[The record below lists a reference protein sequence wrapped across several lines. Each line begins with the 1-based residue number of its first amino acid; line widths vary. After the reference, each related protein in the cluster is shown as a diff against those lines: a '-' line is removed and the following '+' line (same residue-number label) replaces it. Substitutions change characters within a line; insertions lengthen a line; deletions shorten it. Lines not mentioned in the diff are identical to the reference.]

1 MNPREI
7 ILPPQDNEAIEI
19 GDLYRKGKSS
29 MVDSVRYLVEA
40 GQRLITKKD
49 GLRHGEW
56 LPWLEAN
63 ADVLGFDSPR
73 TAQLL
78 MRGAEKAKL
87 ASHLDEDA
95 AVRISREI
103 WGHSG
108 GPRTLGTGEYE
119 GYTPPKYIELAR
131 TVLGGIDLDPASSE
145 KAQETVRAA
154 QYFTAADEGL
164 RHEWRGRVWLNPPYA
179 QPLIGQFVTKMVE
192 ERSAGNVTA
201 GIMLTHNYTD
211 TSWFHEASEIAD
223 AACFTRGRIAF
234 LDSDGAPC
242 LSPAQGQTFFYFGD
256 HKEAF
261 AAKFLE
267 IGTIWTP
274 FGYDD
279 GLDIP
284 ECLRRTPKA
293 AAS

>member
-1 MNPREI
+1 VSALE
-7 ILPPQDNEAIEI
+7 ILPPQDTTAIEI

-29 MVDSVRYLVEA
+29 MVDSVRYLIEA
-40 GQRLITKKD
+40 GQRLTAKKG

-56 LPWLEAN
+56 LSWLEAN
-63 ADVLGFDSPR
+63 ADALGFDSPR

-95 AVRISREI
+95 AARISREI

-119 GYTPPKYIELAR
+119 WYTPPKYIELAR
-131 TVLGGIDLDPASSE
+131 AVLGEIDLDPASSE
-145 KAQETVRAA
+145 KAQEAVRAKR
-154 QYFTAADEGL
+154 YFTAADEGL

-192 ERSAGNVTA
+192 ERAAGNVTA

-234 LDSDGAPC
+234 LDSGGTPC
-242 LSPAQGQTFFYFGD
+242 TSPAQGQTFFYFGEER
-256 HKEAF
+256 EAF
-261 AAKFLE
+261 AAKFVE

-274 FGYDD
+274 LTYDD

-284 ECLRRTPKA
+284 DYLRREPKA

>member
-1 MNPREI
+1 MTGEI
-7 ILPPQDNEAIEI
+7 ILPPQDSDAIEI

-29 MVDSVRYLVEA
+29 MMDSVRYLIEA
-40 GQRLITKKD
+40 GQRLTAKKD
-49 GLRHGEW
+49 SLRHGEW

-63 ADVLGFDSPR
+63 ADGLGFDSPR

-78 MRGAEKAKL
+78 MRGAEKAKST
-87 ASHLDEDA
+87 SHLDGETA
-95 AVRISREI
+95 IRLNREI
-103 WGHSG
+103 WGNTG

-119 GYTPPKYIELAR
+119 WYTPPKYIELAR
-131 TVLGGIDLDPASSE
+131 AVLGEIDLDPASSD

-154 QYFTAADEGL
+154 RYFTAADEGL

-192 ERSAGNVTA
+192 ERSAGNITA

-211 TSWFHEASEIAD
+211 TSWFDEASEIAD

-234 LDSDGAPC
+234 HVSNGAPC
-242 LSPAQGQTFFYFGD
+242 ISPPYGQTFFYFGEER
-256 HKEAF
+256 EAF
-261 AAKFLE
+261 AAKFIE
-267 IGTIWTP
+267 VGTIWAPLT
-274 FGYDD
+274 YDD

-284 ECLRRTPKA
+284 EYLRRAPKA
-293 AAS
+293 ATS